1 MAAVGWEETDS
12 TWAFQLLPAPLVRD
26 SNICLWRDLF
36 SCKSIYIL
44 KKKMEEKSTFCSQP
58 FSIPLPAHGEVW
70 IFNSDDLNCI
80 INCCSI
86 PRSNWAAGLIY
97 SQGGWAAEPVVPL
110 HESIKITGSESGVR
124 KATAHF
130 RVSTQTWRGYIQ
142 EKILLLPLMT
152 AAFLNL

>member
-1 MAAVGWEETDS
+1 MGIPAAPSSLG
-12 TWAFQLLPAPLVRD
+12 QGQQHLPLEGPFFMQKYLH
-26 SNICLWRDLF
+26 IE
-36 SCKSIYIL
+36 
-44 KKKMEEKSTFCSQP
+44 KKMEEKSTSCSQP
-58 FSIPLPAHGEVW
+58 FSIPLPAPGEVW